1 MTRARKLAIFA
12 VMVLVPGGVISFV
25 IFRVLFGW
33 WPWGEAWSGRRFTP
47 YCPRCGAFMV
57 GGSCPRCAR

>member
-25 IFRVLFGW
+25 LFRLTAGF
-33 WPWGEAWSGRRFTP
+33 WPWEVAWKGEACR
-47 YCPRCGAFMV
+47 CPR
-57 GGSCPRCAR
+57 RAR